1 MLDMF
6 NILYDNWALFL
17 IGQYPEGP
25 LGGLL
30 NTLILSALALLL
42 AFPLSLMLAVARI
55 SPYRLVRLPATVWVY
70 VLRGIPLL
78 MVIFWTYFLV
88 PLLIGRNIS
97 GFTTMLCTL
106 VIYQSAYLSEIVRG
120 GIQAL
125 PAGQMEASRALGL
138 GYFRT
143 LLWVILPQALYNALP
158 SLISQFV
165 SIIKE
170 TTLGYI
176 INVQEM
182 TFAANQVNNQLL
194 TKPFQVYA
202 ILALTYFCLCYGL
215 SRVATAMEHR
225 IARKR
230 AGQSI
235 GTGQP
240 TPAGPASL
248 SESPR

>member
-1 MLDMF
+1 MF
-6 NILYDNWALFL
+6 DLFKIVHDNWELLL
-17 IGQYPEGP
+17 IGQYPNGP
-25 LGGLL
+25 LGGLA
-30 NTLILSALALLL
+30 NTLILSSLALVI
-42 AFPLSLMLAVARI
+42 AFPLSILLAIARI
-55 SPYRLVRLPATVWVY
+55 SPWAWLRLPASVWVY

-88 PLLIGRNIS
+88 PLLIGHNIS

-106 VIYQSAYLSEIVRG
+106 VIYQSAYLCEIVRA
-120 GIQAL
+120 GIQGL
-125 PAGQMEASRALGL
+125 PDGQFEASRALGL
-138 GYFRT
+138 GYLRT
-143 LLWVILPQALYNALP
+143 LAWVILPQALYNALP

-202 ILALTYFCLCYGL
+202 ILAVTYYCLCYGL
-215 SRVATAMEHR
+215 TRLAQSVEKR
-225 IARKR
+225 IERKR
-230 AGQSI
+230 QGDHGASV
-235 GTGQP
+235 P
-240 TPAGPASL
+240 PLAAHTPSSQAT
-248 SESPR
+248 R